1 MSTWYMIK
9 QGYRHTD
16 IYKLYQKFPGFSWE
30 VGGKTCYFVF
40 AVLSFELMSAPFIFT
55 KVMNAL

>member
-1 MSTWYMIK
+1 MIK
-9 QGYRHTD
+9 QDYRHTD
-16 IYKLYQKFPGFSWE
+16 IYKIYQKFPGFSWE